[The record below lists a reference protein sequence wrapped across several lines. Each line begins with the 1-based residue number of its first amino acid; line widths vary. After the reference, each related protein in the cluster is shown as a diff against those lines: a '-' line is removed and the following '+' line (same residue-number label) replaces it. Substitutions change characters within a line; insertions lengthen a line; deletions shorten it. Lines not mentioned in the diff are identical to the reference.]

1 VLVAIASTL
10 SMAPTEP
17 EAADA
22 PADVF
27 SAGRALRHIEAIADS
42 PRPIGSAKHAEARA
56 YLVGVL
62 GSLGWRTEVQ
72 ESVGMFDF
80 GNDGTQNMAAVA
92 NVIATKPGSQ
102 TTGTVLLTAHYDTV
116 AGSPGAADDGIGIGV
131 LLETA
136 RALNTAGALRNDVG
150 ILLTDAEE
158 ASGLHGAEAF
168 VASEWEPS
176 APPSCSITRRAVPA
190 EPRSHSACRHRT
202 GNSSTRCRRRPA
214 RRQNRAPRRSS
225 RHCRTTPTSPPFSQ
239 AGLHSYDTGI
249 AADGAYYHSP
259 LDDPAHLGAA
269 SLQQMGDT
277 TLDRARELAGTN
289 LAAIAEGDEEIVT
302 TFPWGLFR
310 YPQGLEVPLA
320 LGTLFLT
327 AVLVWLLRRRGALTL
342 PRLALSALACV
353 ICLVATGA
361 AGYAVWRVALLADP
375 GQASAENAEPYE
387 SMLYRLAVL
396 LAGLGVVLGLYA
408 ILRRRLHDAELATG
422 MLIVLGLVGVLLS
435 VTLPGVSGLVVQPS
449 LVVAAGGVLA
459 ALLLE
464 RAAVAAIAYLLAL
477 AVAAMMLGP
486 AVWTGFDIDLGT
498 GAPASA
504 AQLAMF
510 VLLALPLIEVA
521 WPHRPGLPPR
531 RLHAATVPAV
541 LLVLA
546 VMFTAG
552 GLVANRE
559 GATDARQ
566 EMVRYSVDAD
576 TGHAYWASWASTGER
591 MEPLAAERTR
601 RAARRRLPLVGWM
614 ATLARTGASGR
625 PTLTRGDRRPGPHRE
640 RQTQADAAPQVP
652 TRRHDARAVNRRR
665 QRHNSQRDRR
675 RPCRPQP
682 IGPGASGPSVFGTSE
697 HRRKASR
704 CSWNSTSARKTSCF
718 ASRTAP
724 MISVPCQATHR
735 QTVAC
740 SLNRRWWHPGARPM
754 NSDEVPRHVRH
765 V

>member
-1 VLVAIASTL
+1 
-10 SMAPTEP
+10 
-17 EAADA
+17 
-22 PADVF
+22 
-27 SAGRALRHIEAIADS
+27 
-42 PRPIGSAKHAEARA
+42 
-56 YLVGVL
+56 
-62 GSLGWRTEVQ
+62 
-72 ESVGMFDF
+72 
-80 GNDGTQNMAAVA
+80 
-92 NVIATKPGSQ
+92 
-102 TTGTVLLTAHYDTV
+102 
-116 AGSPGAADDGIGIGV
+116 
-131 LLETA
+131 
-136 RALNTAGALRNDVG
+136 
-150 ILLTDAEE
+150 
-158 ASGLHGAEAF
+158 
-168 VASEWEPS
+168 
-176 APPSCSITRRAVPA
+176 
-190 EPRSHSACRHRT
+190 
-202 GNSSTRCRRRPA
+202 
-214 RRQNRAPRRSS
+214 
-225 RHCRTTPTSPPFSQ
+225 
-239 AGLHSYDTGI
+239 
-249 AADGAYYHSP
+249 
-259 LDDPAHLGAA
+259 
-269 SLQQMGDT
+269 MGDT
-277 TLDRARELAGTN
+277 TLDLARELAGTN

-310 YPQGLEVPLA
+310 YPQSLEVPLA

-740 SLNRRWWHPGARPM
+740 SLNRRWWSPGSSPYELRRGSSARP
-754 NSDEVPRHVRH
+754 PRLIWSS
-765 V
+765 